1 MRTIDFKRVK
11 PIVTLAAVALLTCAL
26 GVAASAH
33 MARRGQNGGQ
43 NAAGPGDQGG
53 QGRMG
58 PGPGMRGGP
67 GGPGGPGGGMLGMM
81 GPALQALDLT
91 DAQQTQVKAILA
103 SHRDEQQA
111 VGEKMRAARK
121 ALNDA
126 ITAET
131 LDEAIIRAKAAD
143 VAAVDAD
150 QAVLQA
156 KTFAAVCALLT
167 PEQIMKFKELRAEM
181 NDRPPRGPG
190 RVRPQQD
197 TQAPEPQS
205 HEAPSLPETV

>member
-1 MRTIDFKRVK
+1 MRTIEFKRVK
-11 PIVTLAAVALLTCAL
+11 SIATLAAVALLTCAL

-33 MARRGQNGGQ
+33 MARRGQNDGQ
-43 NAAGPGDQGG
+43 NQAVPGWQGG

-67 GGPGGPGGGMLGMM
+67 GGPGGPGGGMLGIM
-81 GPALQALDLT
+81 GPELQALDLT

-121 ALNDA
+121 ALIDA
-126 ITAET
+126 IAADTF
-131 LDEAIIRAKAAD
+131 DEAIIRAKAAD
-143 VAAVDAD
+143 VAAIEAD

-156 KTFAAVCALLT
+156 KTFAAVYALLT
-167 PEQIMKFKELRAEM
+167 PEQITKFKELRRQM

-190 RVRPQQD
+190 RIRPQQD
-197 TQAPEPQS
+197 SLAPAPQS